1 MAGLLAS
8 GSRRTPQPS
17 PWPCGPGGIQ
27 RWSTLPTHSGGTA
40 PDSHRLPDAPE
51 LGRAYR
57 GRISRFEKELG
68 DARAAGRLVCPILPG
83 GGQALPRYSAPMK
96 TGCPRLP
103 LLMLMVLAACSP
115 AGSEGSK
122 GPQGSEAGGLRVL
135 AANASAFDL
144 LADLLPREQIA
155 AIPATA
161 LEWSPLPGGRTAWED
176 FPVLPRLEGELI
188 LSLDPDIL
196 IVSSWSESAPI
207 EIARQAGIQIL
218 ELEDASSWPRLVDNI
233 RLVGSAVDAGVKA
246 EELIA
251 SLESRREALADS
263 EHPPLRILPYS
274 NFGAGGRTSG
284 GRTTIDLIIQL
295 AGHRNAASEAG
306 LTGHPDLDLEQVLT
320 LDPDAFLTS
329 TGRDGVHPG
338 SAFLRGE
345 PVLEGLRALQ
355 TDAILELQAE
365 LYATASHRVID
376 AAEELAELVNEM
388 R

>member
-1 MAGLLAS
+1 MARLKSYAYAALTLGLTLAIGLIAWRGLDAVAAVLAVGGWSLALLGGYQIAPLLLAALS
-8 GSRRTPQPS
+8 WRRLL
-17 PWPCGPGGIQ
+17 GPGLDRGLVELTAIS
-27 RWSTLPTHSGGTA
+27 WIGLSVNWLLPATQIGG
-40 PDSHRLPDAPE
+40 DL
-51 LGRAYR
+51 
-57 GRISRFEKELG
+57 
-68 DARAAGRLVCPILPG
+68 
-83 GGQALPRYSAPMK
+83 
-96 TGCPRLP
+96 
-103 LLMLMVLAACSP
+103 
-115 AGSEGSK
+115 
-122 GPQGSEAGGLRVL
+122 LRV
-135 AANASAFDL
+135 
-144 LADLLPREQIA
+144 
-155 AIPATA
+155 
-161 LEWSPLPGGRTAWED
+161 
-176 FPVLPRLEGELI
+176 RLLI
-188 LSLDPDIL
+188 LSGSNGAVAGAS
-196 IVSSWSESAPI
+196 IVVDKTI
-207 EIARQAGIQIL
+207 QAGIQIL

-233 RLVGSAVDAGVKA
+233 RLVGSAVDAGLKA

-251 SLESRREALADS
+251 SLESRRKALADS

-345 PVLEGLRALQ
+345 PVLEGLSALQ